1 MKKNRNTKHEET
13 GKYVKKAGSGKV
25 ISYEVLEAA
34 QNGDAEAMMEIVNHY
49 SGVIQKMAVR
59 RGCDAEGFPIY
70 YVDETLRRR
79 LETAVIMAVT
89 TKFVIA

>member
-1 MKKNRNTKHEET
+1 MKKIRNTKTEET
-13 GKYVKKAGSGKV
+13 RKYIKKDGNAKL

-34 QNGDAEAMMEIVNHY
+34 KSGDAEAMMEIVNHY
-49 SGVIQKMAVR
+49 SGVIRKMAMR
-59 RGCDAEGFPIY
+59 RGYDTNGFPIY

-89 TKFVIA
+89 TKFEIA